1 MILVLQRLEKAL
13 PDRKPAYSR
22 RPGSNFHLRAPS
34 SVGRRFT
41 AISPPPD
48 CMLQYI
54 CLARAIEVS
63 PIVPGRYRNDVKSA
77 RQANSIQL
85 FCDSAR

>member
-1 MILVLQRLEKAL
+1 MKESA
-13 PDRKPAYSR
+13 
-22 RPGSNFHLRAPS
+22 RAHS
-34 SVGRRFT
+34 QVIDLTRTLMVRMVRVSASGGLHVT
-41 AISPPPD
+41 IH
-48 CMLQYI
+48 
-54 CLARAIEVS
+54 ARAIEVS